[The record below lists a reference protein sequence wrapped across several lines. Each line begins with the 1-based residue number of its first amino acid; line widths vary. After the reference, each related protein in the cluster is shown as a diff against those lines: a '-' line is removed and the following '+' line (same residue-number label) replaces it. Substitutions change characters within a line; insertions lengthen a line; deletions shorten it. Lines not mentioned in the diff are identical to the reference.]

1 MKTYFQL
8 ENYDTAIGYAEIIL
22 DNFKTDTYI
31 KSDAYIIIARAAM
44 KTNNEAKA
52 RAAYA
57 QLKTIATGEPGAE
70 AQYFEAY
77 FKYLDGTHESSNE
90 SVQVLIKKFS
100 SYKYFASKGLII
112 MAKNFL
118 VLNDVFQATYIL
130 ENVIQN
136 FTEFPEITAEAQV
149 ELDRIK
155 TEAAKTNA
163 SIEVDSENEN

>member
-1 MKTYFQL
+1 
-8 ENYDTAIGYAEIIL
+8 
-22 DNFKTDTYI
+22 
-31 KSDAYIIIARAAM
+31 
-44 KTNNEAKA
+44 
-52 RAAYA
+52 
-57 QLKTIATGEPGAE
+57 
-70 AQYFEAY
+70 
-77 FKYLDGTHESSNE
+77 
-90 SVQVLIKKFS
+90 
-100 SYKYFASKGLII
+100 

-118 VLNDVFQATYIL
+118 ALDDVFQATYIL